1 VDKYCNDAQ
10 GNPPTESSLIPG
22 SLSHFELRDRCES
35 CQIGKFSTG
44 GGSCQNCAAGKST
57 SAAGSTSEVSCV
69 NCEDGKTSV
78 RNRCESCQIGKFST
92 GGGSC
97 QNCAAGKS
105 TSAAGSTSEVS
116 CENCE
121 DGKTSVAGS
130 NCKTSCSA
138 SNVANSDKASG
149 VADLMG
155 VEGATLTVTC
165 SANFHIDGSTT
176 VSGTVTCNANGQFTV
191 IHCVADATCNDVNA
205 DSVTTDSFSCSSG
218 TYHLK
223 PNPGSEQC
231 GANGCDSGEC
241 CDANPTW

>member
-1 VDKYCNDAQ
+1 MAISPDGKNLYVGSFSEQYCSPNDCYIHTGACFRIPVSVVDKYCNDAQ

-69 NCEDGKTSV
+69 
-78 RNRCESCQIGKFST
+78 
-92 GGGSC
+92 
-97 QNCAAGKS
+97 
-105 TSAAGSTSEVS
+105 
-116 CENCE
+116 NCE